1 MIFAAA
7 GRPLRAGFGAAF
19 LGCGLV
25 GLLAVT
31 GCSSSSAPSWASAL
45 GPGVTVQ
52 APVKVAPGYGSPA
65 AAIEGVVSA
74 IFPKH
79 YQAEC
84 PYLQPSQQAMCR
96 SNASALT
103 SSTGPSLQNAAIGYV
118 ATDGDRALVG
128 TTGKFCSPQAK
139 PECYTNNDPAAAF
152 SSNKKS
158 FSALWTEVNNDSQAN
173 TYSLAPCIRVNGKWY
188 FYLPS

>member
-1 MIFAAA
+1 VIFAAA
-7 GRPLRAGFGAAF
+7 GRPLRAGLGAAF

-45 GPGVTVQ
+45 GSGVTVQ
-52 APVKVAPGYGSPA
+52 GPAQVAPGNGSPGA
-65 AAIEGVVSA
+65 VIAGVFSA
-74 IFPKH
+74 ISAKH
-79 YQAEC
+79 YTAEC
-84 PYLQPSQQAMCR
+84 PYLEPSQQAECK
-96 SNASALT
+96 SGAASIT
-103 SSTGPSLQNAAIGYV
+103 SSTGPSLQNAAIGYI

-158 FSALWTEVNNDSQAN
+158 FSALWTEENNNSQAN
-173 TYSLAPCIRVNGKWY
+173 TYSLAPCIKVNGKWY
-188 FYLPS
+188 LYLPS